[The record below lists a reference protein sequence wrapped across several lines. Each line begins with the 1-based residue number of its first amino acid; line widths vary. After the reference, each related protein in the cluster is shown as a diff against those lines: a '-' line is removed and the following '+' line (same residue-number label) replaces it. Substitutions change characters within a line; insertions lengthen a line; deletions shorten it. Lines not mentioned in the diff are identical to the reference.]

1 MEIQKNTNDLMLRLN
16 STLTECDIKATKI
29 EAQYKDIDE
38 LNKSFHFKTNTE
50 EILSDNL
57 SRKLSDN
64 DRMITENTGLN
75 LQLDSI
81 KYEID
86 KRLDQRDKTFEDRK
100 NTNKIKNN
108 DYTNRIDILTK
119 EL

>member
-1 MEIQKNTNDLMLRLN
+1 MLKLN
-16 STLTECDIKATKI
+16 STLTECHIKATKI

-50 EILSDNL
+50 EILTDNL
-57 SRKLSDN
+57 SRKLTDN
-64 DRMITENTGLN
+64 DRMITENTCLN

-86 KRLDQRDKTFEDRK
+86 KRSDQRDKTFEDRK

-108 DYTNRIDILTK
+108 D
-119 EL
+119 